1 MPRSKRSTEREQFW
15 RRHIDRQGASGL
27 SIRDYCDRHG
37 LQEHSFY
44 SWRRT
49 IAERDRHDKP
59 MRGQPDAAPAFLPVA
74 VIETPSRRH
83 DSPIDIRLTD
93 GRRVRVRAGCDR
105 TLLADVLAILHAAP
119 KPEDRS
125 C

>member
-1 MPRSKRSTEREQFW
+1 MPRKTCTEREQFW
-15 RRHIDRQGASGL
+15 RRHIDRQSASRL

-37 LQEHSFY
+37 LHEHSFY

-49 IAERDRHDKP
+49 VAERDRHGTP
-59 MRGQPDAAPAFLPVA
+59 APSQPLGAPAFLPVA
-74 VIETPSRRH
+74 VVDRPTRLH
-83 DSPIDIRLTD
+83 DSPIEIRLVD
-93 GRRVRVRAGCDR
+93 GRRVRIHAGCDR
-105 TLLADVLAILHAAP
+105 ALLADVLAILHAVT

>member
-1 MPRSKRSTEREQFW
+1 MPRSKPSTEREQFW
-15 RRHIDRQGASGL
+15 RRHIDQQRASRL
-27 SIRDYCDRHG
+27 TVRAYCQRHG
-37 LQEHSFY
+37 LHEHSFY

-49 IAERDRHDKP
+49 IAERDR
-59 MRGQPDAAPAFLPVA
+59 QPAFLPVA
-74 VIETPSRRH
+74 VLDAPNQPH
-83 DSPIDIRLTD
+83 DSPIDIRLAD

-105 TLLADVLAILHAAP
+105 ALLADVLAILRSAP